1 LKLAPRRG
9 AKFGFFSGLSFAV
22 VTPINNWLQDE
33 PISGESILVGSIF
46 AFCMFGIIGTLT
58 DKIGSE
64 IGD

>member
-1 LKLAPRRG
+1 M
-9 AKFGFFSGLSFAV
+9 